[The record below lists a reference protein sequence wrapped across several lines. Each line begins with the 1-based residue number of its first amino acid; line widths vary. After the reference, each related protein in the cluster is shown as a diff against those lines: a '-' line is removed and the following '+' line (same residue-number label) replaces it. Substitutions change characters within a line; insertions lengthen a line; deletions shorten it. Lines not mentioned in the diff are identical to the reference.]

1 MHTARYF
8 WALLCFVLG
17 ANALAQAAN
26 QTAAQEA
33 PKANPQV
40 QLATNH
46 GEVVIELWPEVAPA
60 TVENFLQYV
69 RSGFYDGVIFHR
81 VVPGFVVQ
89 AGGYDAKM
97 ARKETGDPIV
107 NESKMTVKNTRGTLS
122 MARTSAPN
130 SATSQFFINLQDNPS
145 LNAKPNQPGY
155 AVFGQVVKGM
165 EVVDKMAELPQGAH
179 SGVFSNAPN
188 EPVIINKASVSNNDA
203 VTGE

>member
-1 MHTARYF
+1 MHALRCF
-8 WALLCFVLG
+8 WIFLCLAVSG
-17 ANALAQAAN
+17 NAV
-26 QTAAQEA
+26 AQEA
-33 PKANPQV
+33 KPAAQVPQPAHPEV
-40 QLATNH
+40 RFATNL
-46 GEVVIELWPEVAPA
+46 GEVVIELWPDAAPA

-97 ARKETGDPIV
+97 ARKETRDPIV
-107 NESKMTVKNTRGTLS
+107 NESKMSVKNARGTLS

-188 EPVIINKASVSNNDA
+188 EPVVIEKASVVQSPA
-203 VTGE
+203 PAGE